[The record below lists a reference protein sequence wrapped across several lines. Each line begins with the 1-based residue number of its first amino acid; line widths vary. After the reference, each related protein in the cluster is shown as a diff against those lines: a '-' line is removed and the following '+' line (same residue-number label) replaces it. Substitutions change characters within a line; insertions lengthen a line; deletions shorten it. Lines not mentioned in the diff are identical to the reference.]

1 LNCTEAE
8 RAQRPA
14 EKVKAEAPVKGK
26 KDERGERNA
35 GEKVGEATDLSDLLC
50 LFYWTK
56 ACVDAQQFYLHLY
69 LYFYFHFHF

>member
-1 LNCTEAE
+1 M
-8 RAQRPA
+8 R
-14 EKVKAEAPVKGK
+14 
-26 KDERGERNA
+26 